1 MTSVMGARLAVVPL
15 LMALA
20 ACSAPAPVS
29 ADQAAQN
36 ADKPGWTGRTF
47 VVGSNSTVA
56 GDAGA
61 TYIQQKWG
69 VGRQR

>member
-1 MTSVMGARLAVVPL
+1 MTSMMGARLAAVPL
-15 LMALA
+15 LMVLA

-29 ADQAAQN
+29 SEQAAQN

-47 VVGSNSTVA
+47 VVGSTSTIA